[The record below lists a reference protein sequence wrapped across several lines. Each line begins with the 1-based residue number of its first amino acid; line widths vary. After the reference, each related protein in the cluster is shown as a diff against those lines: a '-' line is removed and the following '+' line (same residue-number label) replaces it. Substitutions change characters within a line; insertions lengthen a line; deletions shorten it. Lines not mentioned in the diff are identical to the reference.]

1 MKYLITLVVSTDCRR
16 AYKENLEPT
25 WLQEEV
31 GVLMNLNDATLHE
44 VKVVPI
50 TEGQPDT
57 VSESPSKTAVTKKIA
72 EELGRPIE
80 YETAPQI
87 YGMPDEEIEQYTKP
101 RSLEEVEQLELPLI
115 EQLEL
120 NLGE

>member
-1 MKYLITLVVSTDCRR
+1 MKYLITMVVSTDCRR
-16 AYKENLEPT
+16 AYKENLSPE
-25 WLQEEV
+25 WLQRDV
-31 GVLMNLNDATLHE
+31 GVLMNLNDADLHE

-87 YGMPDEEIEQYTKP
+87 YGMPDEEIEQY
-101 RSLEEVEQLELPLI
+101 V
-115 EQLEL
+115 
-120 NLGE
+120 

>member
-16 AYKENLEPT
+16 AYKENLSPE
-25 WLQEEV
+25 WLQRDV
-31 GVLMNLNDATLHE
+31 GVLMNLNHADLHE

-72 EELGRPIE
+72 EELG
-80 YETAPQI
+80 
-87 YGMPDEEIEQYTKP
+87 MPYKTEEVGQYVKP
-101 RSLEEVEQLELPLI
+101 RTVKEVEQLELPLI